1 MKAVK
6 NQIKEGRFSNWSLGR
21 ATAFR
26 AAARFYPKDSAF
38 WRGLMRDS
46 ARDAVKDAKFYIS
59 MGLAK

>member
-1 MKAVK
+1 MRAVK
-6 NQIKEGRFSNWSLGR
+6 TQIKEGRFSNWSLGR

-26 AAARFYPKDSAF
+26 AAAWFYPQDAAF

-46 ARDAVKDAKFYIS
+46 AKDAVKDAKWYIS